1 MRKICVMLAG
11 TLLLAGCGGEQAA
24 NEAAANAA
32 AANLAADNA
41 ADATNYQAEVIAL
54 PPRLQDGVFL
64 RAVRDAGFNCQE
76 VTKTERFDPVQGNPA
91 WRVTCDNRTPH
102 LISITR
108 DGTAK
113 IVSRTDAQ

>member
-1 MRKICVMLAG
+1 MRKTYLAMSG
-11 TLLLAGCGGEQAA
+11 VLLLLAACDTGGEKAA

-32 AANLAADNA
+32 AVNVADP
-41 ADATNYQAEVIAL
+41 TNYQAEVIAL
-54 PPRLQDGVFL
+54 APGQQNGVFL
-64 RAVRDAGFNCQE
+64 RAVRDAGLNCQE

-91 WRVTCDNRTPH
+91 WRVTCDNRTPY

-113 IVSRTDAQ
+113 IISRNDAS